1 MNRKLID
8 TQNDIE
14 QQKNGEYAVSH
25 NRVATVIAALVCVLL
40 AVVVWVVIMGK
51 GDSDYVPVQL
61 LNTTEEYTYTVSAD
75 FLEVTGTVGALRH
88 ADSIGIRVPDNAVAG
103 VYSLSIDDLILPEGV
118 CPAGEIDLVL
128 TVRAK

>member
-25 NRVATVIAALVCVLL
+25 NRVTTVIAALVCVLL
-40 AVVVWVVIMGK
+40 AVVVWVVIMGT
-51 GDSDYVPVQL
+51 GDSDYVPIRL

-75 FLEVTGTVGALRH
+75 FLEITGTVGALRH

-118 CPAGEIDLVL
+118 YPAGEINLVL